1 MFKRS
6 LLALAVLSS
15 SSAFATTEVQTA
27 TPITFAEELFGTSNA
42 VLSGTGV
49 DQIVDINNA
58 VSSGA
63 TATFTY
69 TLNNGT
75 YGANPTLSFTNG
87 GGTGNA
93 GVSLTSGGAGSD
105 TVVFTVVTTDVFD
118 GDETFTLNVASLA
131 GTDTLGTV
139 GNTVTTTLTVDNTN
153 IVATPFVE
161 TVTYQT
167 NKAAD
172 TQLAISDE
180 GMELGITGAGATDI
194 LVTDQTK
201 FVGGAKNQVLFEN
214 LSITNANS
222 AEDQTGAADF
232 ALAANDAVV
241 ITVTGTIAEGA
252 SVCLVANGATDCSTT
267 VGTFTTTTSGSTIN
281 LTGAQAAG
289 LGGTEDIIY
298 LNGTNTIPVADFTIS
313 GEITYG
319 NTAYA
324 GAVTYTNTAT
334 ADLGISGLTELTD
347 RINII
352 TKPGGG
358 DETFIRVTN
367 NNTGSAEAYINLKLA
382 DGTTKFGYLGSVA
395 GNNTVSY
402 SSQNIADAVGL
413 STWAGR
419 ANATLSFSQA
429 AKMVVVP
436 LLRAD
441 GVLTNQSSALTN

>member
-15 SSAFATTEVQTA
+15 SSAFATTEVQTSS
-27 TPITFAEELFGTSNA
+27 PITFAEELFGTSNA
-42 VLSGTGV
+42 VLGAGV
-49 DQIVDINNA
+49 NQVVDIGNA
-58 VSSGA
+58 VSNMA

-75 YGANPTLSFTNG
+75 YGVTPTLTFANG
-87 GGTGNA
+87 GGTGAA
-93 GVSLTSGGAGSD
+93 GISLTSGGAGSD

-118 GDETFTLNVASLA
+118 GDETFTLNVSTLA

-139 GNTVTTTLTVDNTN
+139 GNTVTATLTVNNTN
-153 IVATPFVE
+153 IVATPFVQ

-167 NKAAD
+167 TKADD
-172 TQLAISDE
+172 TQLAVSDE
-180 GMELGITGAGATDI
+180 GMVLGVTGGGATDI

-201 FVGGAKNQVLFEN
+201 FVGTVDNQVLFGN
-214 LSITNANS
+214 LSITNAN
-222 AEDQTGAADF
+222 AAKNEGGVANF

-241 ITVTGTIAEGA
+241 ITVSGTIAEGA
-252 SVCLVANGATDCSTT
+252 SVCLVDDGDTDCSSP

-289 LGGTEDIIY
+289 LVGDEDIIY
-298 LNGTNTIPVADFTIS
+298 LNGTNTIPVSDFTIS
-313 GEITYG
+313 AEITYG

-324 GAVTYTNTAT
+324 GAVTYSSTAT
-334 ADLGISGLTELTD
+334 ADLGISGLTEVSE

-358 DETFIRVTN
+358 EETFIRVTN
-367 NNTGSAEAYINLKLA
+367 NNTGAAEAYINLQLA
-382 DGTTKFGYLGSVA
+382 DGTTKFGYLGSIA

-419 ANATLSFSQA
+419 ANATLSFSQGA
-429 AKMVVVP
+429 NMVVVP
-436 LLRAD
+436 LLRSD
-441 GVLTNQSSALTN
+441 GVLTNQTSALTN